1 MLRRLATTSAPT
13 ATVLIRVMVGAVF
26 VSEGMQKFLFP
37 DQLGSGRFAKIGLP
51 APGILA
57 PFVGGCEITAGTLV
71 LVGLGTR
78 AAAIP
83 LLAIMC
89 VALASTKWPILRDRG
104 FWAAAH
110 EARTDWSM
118 LLGSLYLLIVGAG
131 PGSLD
136 ARLCRRGLGGTS
148 RVTSPRSAPDGPE

>member
-1 MLRRLATTSAPT
+1 MLRRLTTSAPA
-13 ATVLIRVMVGAVF
+13 ATVLIRLMVGAVF
-26 VSEGMQKFLFP
+26 LSEGIQKFLFS

-51 APGILA
+51 APAILA

-78 AAAIP
+78 AAAVP

-104 FWAAAH
+104 FWDAAH

-131 PGSLD
+131 PWSLD
-136 ARLCRRGLGGTS
+136 ALLSRPGVAASSRRAS
-148 RVTSPRSAPDGPE
+148 RTGPPDGLR